1 MQTNKILITDGRT
14 LSCLA
19 FVRKL
24 GREGMDV
31 HVGESFKRNITA
43 YSKFASE
50 SHVYPSAENNTA
62 DFKTYIL
69 ELIQQEQYDF
79 VLSTRD
85 TTTIALAEIQDQL
98 PTDTNMLVD
107 TPEKIQRLNDKH
119 RCAKLAEQVGVPIPT
134 TYYPSET
141 PIEEIG
147 SKAEFPVLVKPTDA
161 AGSRGIQRVE
171 TPQELRTTYHSVI
184 REHGNAIVQEFVD
197 HSGGHFSIGT
207 VFDRKSKP
215 QAVHVYKELLQ
226 YPDSGGPAIQA
237 VSSDPEPWVE
247 EMLTI
252 LEAVNWVGPAHMD
265 VLFDPVDDTY
275 KLLEINPRIWMS
287 VALTIESGVNIPRI
301 IMDIMDNV
309 ELSNEKSY
317 STNLYYRWV
326 LPNEILWA
334 INGRST
340 PYRIKRLFQTENI
353 PTCYGILSKKD
364 PFVSI
369 GAMAQS
375 LKFISSKDTR
385 RTIFDRG
392 WENE

>member
-1 MQTNKILITDGRT
+1 METNKILITDGRT

-43 YSKFASE
+43 YSKFTSE
-50 SHVYPSAENNTA
+50 SHVYPSAE
-62 DFKTYIL
+62 DDMDGFKTYIL
-69 ELIQQEQYDF
+69 KLIQQEQYDF
-79 VLSTRD
+79 VLPTRD

-141 PIEEIG
+141 PIEEIS
-147 SKAEFPVLVKPTDA
+147 SKADFPVLVKPTDA
-161 AGSRGIQRVE
+161 SGSRGIQRVE
-171 TPQELRTTYHSVI
+171 TPQELRPTYHSVLH
-184 REHGNAIVQEFVD
+184 EHGNAIVQEFVD

-247 EMLTI
+247 EMLAI
-252 LEAVNWVGPAHMD
+252 LEAINWIGPAHMD

-275 KLLEINPRIWMS
+275 KLLEVNPRIWMS
-287 VALTIESGVNIPRI
+287 VALSIKSGVDIP
-301 IMDIMDNV
+301 NV
-309 ELSNEKSY
+309 ILNLATGTDTTDPQSY
-317 STNLYYRWV
+317 RTDLHYRWV
-326 LPNEILWA
+326 LPNEILW
-334 INGRST
+334 ILNGGDRVD
-340 PYRIKRLFQTENI
+340 RIKKIAFDRKI
-353 PTCYGILSKKD
+353 PVCYGVLSRED
-364 PFVSI
+364 PFTII
-369 GAMAQS
+369 GTLAQS
-375 LKFISSKDTR
+375 ADFLLDTEKR
-385 RTIFDRG
+385 QLIFDRG
-392 WENE
+392 W